1 MDIGGHATCH
11 GLKTGLIELVE
22 IFFQCGLY
30 CGGGHARK
38 RPRESVAGA
47 RVSLLREKDPF
58 RIPTY
63 EKLLH
68 FPRSP
73 PEASISME
81 AVNAEVE
88 ILLAPTT

>member
-1 MDIGGHATCH
+1 MGPNNRIYG
-11 GLKTGLIELVE
+11 
-22 IFFQCGLY
+22 F
-30 CGGGHARK
+30 RK
-38 RPRESVAGA
+38 RRRESVAGA

-63 EKLLH
+63 ENYSIFH
-68 FPRSP
+68 DHP